1 MSDSILK
8 ITMTELC
15 QSQSITQEL
24 IVDIVEYGIAEP
36 IEGSQQNEWVFDPSS
51 VHWLKKAIRL
61 NRELEIDWVAVA
73 MVIELMRQ
81 NEVLQR
87 ENSSLHQLINRLS

>member
-1 MSDSILK
+1 MSDTILT

-24 IVDIVEYGIAEP
+24 IVEIVEYGIAEP
-36 IEGSQQNEWVFDPSS
+36 IKGSQQHEWVFDPSA

-73 MVIELMRQ
+73 MVIALMRQ
-81 NEVLQR
+81 KEDLQR
-87 ENSSLHQLINRLS
+87 ENTNLHQLLDRLS

>member
-1 MSDSILK
+1 MSDTFLK

-24 IVDIVEYGIAEP
+24 VVEIVEYGIAEP
-36 IEGSQQNEWVFDPSS
+36 IEGNQQKEWVFDSSS

-73 MVIELMRQ
+73 MVIDLLRQ
-81 NEVLQR
+81 KEALQR
-87 ENSSLHQLINRLS
+87 ENKNLHLLLDRLS